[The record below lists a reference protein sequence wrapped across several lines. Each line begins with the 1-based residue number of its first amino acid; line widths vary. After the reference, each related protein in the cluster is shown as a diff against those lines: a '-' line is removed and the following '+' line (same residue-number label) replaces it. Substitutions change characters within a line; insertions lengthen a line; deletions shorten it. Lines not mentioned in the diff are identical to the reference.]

1 MKKVKYLLPLLI
13 VLFVALSY
21 VGDFRE
27 SKQTLYQ
34 QVNETFVQEC
44 RGWANT
50 MLDIMQIPVW
60 GRYDKEKYQKKKKH
74 TLLSATDTIVISTRF
89 YHPPHYNEYSLD
101 CLTFTLILLRME
113 EKEKG
118 YNLHIADSIFQASL
132 ADKGISAE
140 VATVLEARDLGTM
153 FPSEDSMNVNAPIV
167 FSSKGKELEKVGF
180 VTDTVGIG
188 TADVG
193 SLCAQVYIP
202 SAEVWK
208 HIDSFGWRQLLALL
222 LAIAMWIVVCGVVV
236 FRSVSR
242 HMTLLGNS
250 CLDLKNESLYLWSG
264 ECRAIPTNQLSL
276 IKMLLATAP
285 DYRLSKE
292 DICQTLWK
300 RDTKDGQALYNT
312 TVSGLRKLF
321 IADDES
327 IELKTLPKE
336 GIELVVHTS
345 LLKRVRSWH
354 YFVLFLKQAIYK

>member
-21 VGDFRE
+21 VGDFRK

-50 MLDIMQIPVW
+50 MLDIMQIPIW
-60 GRYDKEKYQKKKKH
+60 GRYDKEKYQKKKKY

-89 YHPPHYNEYSLD
+89 YHPPHDIFLLDFHTFGMIRGLMDREDGYYDLHMTDSL
-101 CLTFTLILLRME
+101 
-113 EKEKG
+113 
-118 YNLHIADSIFQASL
+118 FQTSL
-132 ADKGISAE
+132 ADKGIRAE

-153 FPSEDSMNVNAPIV
+153 FPSEDSMNVNAPII

-208 HIDSFGWRQLLALL
+208 HMDTFGWRQVSALL
-222 LAIAMWIVVCGVVV
+222 LAIVMWIVVCSVVV

-242 HMTLLGNS
+242 HIILLGNS

-264 ECRAIPTNQLSL
+264 ECRPIPTNQQSL
-276 IKMLLATAP
+276 IKMLLAT
-285 DYRLSKE
+285 DSEYRLSKE

-321 IADDES
+321 IADDDS

-345 LLKRVRSWH
+345 LLKRARSWH

>member
-44 RGWANT
+44 HEWTN
-50 MLDIMQIPVW
+50 IMAEIKQIPIW
-60 GRYDKEKYQKKKKH
+60 GKHDNEKFRKKERIVF
-74 TLLSATDTIVISTRF
+74 LSATDTIIISTRF
-89 YHPPHYNEYSLD
+89 YSPSQDRARLD
-101 CLTFTLILLRME
+101 FYTYGMIRHSIEGKDDPYDLRMT
-113 EKEKG
+113 
-118 YNLHIADSIFQASL
+118 DSIFQTSL
-132 ADKGISAE
+132 ADKGIHAE
-140 VATVLEARDLGTM
+140 VATVLEARDLATM
-153 FPSEDSMNVNAPIV
+153 FPSEDSMNVNAPII

-208 HIDSFGWRQLLALL
+208 HMDTFGWRQVLALL
-222 LAIAMWIVVCGVVV
+222 LAIVMWIVVCSVVV

-242 HMTLLGNS
+242 HIILLGNS

-264 ECRAIPTNQLSL
+264 ECRPIPTNQQSL
-276 IKMLLATAP
+276 IKMLLAT
-285 DYRLSKE
+285 DSEYRLSKE

-345 LLKRVRSWH
+345 LLKRARSWH

>member
-13 VLFVALSY
+13 VLFVAFSY
-21 VGDFRE
+21 MGNFRE
-27 SKQTLYQ
+27 SQQTLHQ

-44 RGWANT
+44 PEWTNIMAN
-50 MLDIMQIPVW
+50 IMKTYSSSNYNADEYRNRKKFTVI
-60 GRYDKEKYQKKKKH
+60 YD
-74 TLLSATDTIVISTRF
+74 TDTVVISTRF

-101 CLTFTLILLRME
+101 CLTFTLILVRME
-113 EKEKG
+113 EKERG
-118 YNLHIADSIFQASL
+118 YNIHMTDSIFQTSL
-132 ADKGISAE
+132 ANKGIRAE

-153 FPSEDSMNVNAPIV
+153 FPSEDSMNVNAPII
-167 FSSKGKELEKVGF
+167 FSAKEKELEKISF

-193 SLCAQVYIP
+193 SLCAQVYVP
-202 SAEVWK
+202 SAEVWR

-222 LAIAMWIVVCGVVV
+222 LAIAMWIVVCGMVV

-345 LLKRVRSWH
+345 LLKRARSWH
-354 YFVLFLKQAIYK
+354 YFVLFLKQAVYK

>member
-21 VGDFRE
+21 VGNFRE

-34 QVNETFVQEC
+34 QANETFVQEC
-44 RGWANT
+44 HEWT
-50 MLDIMQIPVW
+50 FIMSDIMQIRMW
-60 GRYDKEKYQKKKKH
+60 GRYDKEKYQKKE
-74 TLLSATDTIVISTRF
+74 TFTILSATDTIVISTRF
-89 YHPPHYNEYSLD
+89 YFPPYEKMRLD
-101 CLTFTLILLRME
+101 FHTYDLIQSSIDGE
-113 EKEKG
+113 DG
-118 YNLHIADSIFQASL
+118 YYDLHMTDSIFQTSL
-132 ADKGISAE
+132 ADKGIHAE
-140 VATVLEARDLGTM
+140 VATVLEARDLATM
-153 FPSEDSMNVNAPIV
+153 FPSEDSMNVNAPII
-167 FSSKGKELEKVGF
+167 FSSKGKELEKVSF

-193 SLCAQVYIP
+193 LLCAQVYVP
-202 SAEVWK
+202 SVEVWK
-208 HIDSFGWRQLLALL
+208 HMDSFGWRQVLALL
-222 LAIAMWIVVCGVVV
+222 LAIVMWIVVCSVVV

-242 HMTLLGNS
+242 HMILLGNS

-264 ECRAIPTNQLSL
+264 ECRPIPTNQQSL
-276 IKMLLATAP
+276 IKMLLAT
-285 DYRLSKE
+285 DSEYRLSKE

-345 LLKRVRSWH
+345 LLKRARSWH
-354 YFVLFLKQAIYK
+354 YFVLFLKQAVYK

>member
-21 VGDFRE
+21 VGNFRE

-34 QVNETFVQEC
+34 QANETFVQEC

-50 MLDIMQIPVW
+50 MLDIFKMYASSNYNTDEY
-60 GRYDKEKYQKKKKH
+60 RNKKKF
-74 TLLSATDTIVISTRF
+74 TILSATDTIVISTRF
-89 YHPPHYNEYSLD
+89 YFPPYEKMRLD
-101 CLTFTLILLRME
+101 FHTYGMIRDCIDG
-113 EKEKG
+113 KEDD
-118 YNLHIADSIFQASL
+118 YNLHMTDSIFQTSL
-132 ADKGISAE
+132 ADKGIHAE

-153 FPSEDSMNVNAPIV
+153 FPSEDSMNVNAPII

-193 SLCAQVYIP
+193 LLCAQVYVP
-202 SAEVWK
+202 SVEVWK
-208 HIDSFGWRQLLALL
+208 HMDTFGWRQVSALL
-222 LAIAMWIVVCGVVV
+222 LAIVMWIVVCSVVV

-242 HMTLLGNS
+242 HMILLGNS

-264 ECRAIPTNQLSL
+264 ECRPIPTNQQSL
-276 IKMLLATAP
+276 IKMLLAT
-285 DYRLSKE
+285 DSEYRLSKE

-345 LLKRVRSWH
+345 LLKRARSWH

>member
-21 VGDFRE
+21 VGNFRE
-27 SKQTLYQ
+27 SQQALYQ

-44 RGWANT
+44 QVWANT

-60 GRYDKEKYQKKKKH
+60 GNYDKEKYRKREKF
-74 TLLSATDTIVISTRF
+74 TILSATDTIVISTRF
-89 YHPPHYNEYSLD
+89 YHPPHDIFLLGFRTFCMIRD
-101 CLTFTLILLRME
+101 CIDG
-113 EKEKG
+113 KEDG
-118 YNLHIADSIFQASL
+118 YNLHMTDSIFQTSL
-132 ADKGISAE
+132 ADKGIHAE

-153 FPSEDSMNVNAPIV
+153 FPSEDSMNVNAPII
-167 FSSKGKELEKVGF
+167 FSSKGKELEKVSF

-193 SLCAQVYIP
+193 LLCAQVYVP
-202 SAEVWK
+202 SVEVWK
-208 HIDSFGWRQLLALL
+208 HMDSFGWRQVLALL
-222 LAIAMWIVVCGVVV
+222 LAIVMWIVVCSVVV

-242 HMTLLGNS
+242 HMILLGNS

-264 ECRAIPTNQLSL
+264 ECRPIPTNQQSL
-276 IKMLLATAP
+276 IKMLLAT
-285 DYRLSKE
+285 DSEYRLSKE

-336 GIELVVHTS
+336 GIELMVHTS
-345 LLKRVRSWH
+345 LLKRARSWH
-354 YFVLFLKQAIYK
+354 YFVLFLKQAVYK

>member
-50 MLDIMQIPVW
+50 MLDIFKMYASSNYNADEY
-60 GRYDKEKYQKKKKH
+60 RNKKKF
-74 TLLSATDTIVISTRF
+74 TILSATDTIVISTRF
-89 YHPPHYNEYSLD
+89 YFPPYEKMRLD
-101 CLTFTLILLRME
+101 FHTYGMIRHSIEGKDDPYDLRMT
-113 EKEKG
+113 
-118 YNLHIADSIFQASL
+118 DSIFQTSL
-132 ADKGISAE
+132 ADKGIRAE
-140 VATVLEARDLGTM
+140 VATVLEARDLATM
-153 FPSEDSMNVNAPIV
+153 FPSEDSMNVNAPII

-193 SLCAQVYIP
+193 SLCAQVYVP

-208 HIDSFGWRQLLALL
+208 HMDSFGWRQVSALL
-222 LAIAMWIVVCGVVV
+222 LAIVMWIVVCSVVV

-242 HMTLLGNS
+242 HIILLGNS

-264 ECRAIPTNQLSL
+264 ECRPIPTNQQSL
-276 IKMLLATAP
+276 IKMLLAT
-285 DYRLSKE
+285 DSEYRLSKE

-345 LLKRVRSWH
+345 LLKRARSWH

>member
-21 VGDFRE
+21 VGNFRE

-34 QVNETFVQEC
+34 QANETFVQEC

-50 MLDIMQIPVW
+50 MLDIFKTYASSNYNADEY
-60 GRYDKEKYQKKKKH
+60 RNKKKF
-74 TLLSATDTIVISTRF
+74 TILYDTDTVVISTRF

-132 ADKGISAE
+132 ADKGIHAE
-140 VATVLEARDLGTM
+140 VTTVLEARDLGTM
-153 FPSEDSMNVNAPIV
+153 FPSEDSMNVNAPII

-193 SLCAQVYIP
+193 SLCAQVYVP
-202 SAEVWK
+202 SVEVWK
-208 HIDSFGWRQLLALL
+208 HMDSFGWRQVSALL
-222 LAIAMWIVVCGVVV
+222 LAIVMWIVVCSVVV

-242 HMTLLGNS
+242 HMILLGNS

-264 ECRAIPTNQLSL
+264 ECRPIPTNQQSL
-276 IKMLLATAP
+276 IKMLLAT
-285 DYRLSKE
+285 DSEYRLSKE

-345 LLKRVRSWH
+345 LLKRARSWH

>member
-21 VGDFRE
+21 MGNFRE
-27 SKQTLYQ
+27 SQQALHQ

-44 RGWANT
+44 PEWT
-50 MLDIMQIPVW
+50 FIMSDIMQIPMW
-60 GRYDKEKYQKKKKH
+60 GRYDKEKYQKREKF
-74 TLLSATDTIVISTRF
+74 TILSATDTIVISTRF
-89 YHPPHYNEYSLD
+89 YFPPYEKMSLD
-101 CLTFTLILLRME
+101 FHTYAMIQSCIDGE
-113 EKEKG
+113 DDP
-118 YNLHIADSIFQASL
+118 YDLHMTDSIFQTSL
-132 ADKGISAE
+132 ANKGIRAE

-153 FPSEDSMNVNAPIV
+153 FPSEDSMNVNAPII
-167 FSSKGKELEKVGF
+167 FSAKEKELEKISF

-345 LLKRVRSWH
+345 LLKRARSWH
-354 YFVLFLKQAIYK
+354 YFVLFLKLAMYK

>member
-21 VGDFRE
+21 VENFRE

-34 QVNETFVQEC
+34 QANETFVQEC

-60 GRYDKEKYQKKKKH
+60 GNYNKEEYQKKKKH

-89 YHPPHYNEYSLD
+89 YHPPHDIFYLDFHTFVMIRGLMDREDDPYDLHMTDSL
-101 CLTFTLILLRME
+101 
-113 EKEKG
+113 
-118 YNLHIADSIFQASL
+118 FQTSL
-132 ADKGISAE
+132 ANQGIRAE

-153 FPSEDSMNVNAPIV
+153 FPSEDSMNVNAPII

-193 SLCAQVYIP
+193 LLCAQVYVP
-202 SAEVWK
+202 SVEVWK
-208 HIDSFGWRQLLALL
+208 HMDSFGWRQVSALL
-222 LAIAMWIVVCGVVV
+222 LAIVMWMVVCSVVV

-242 HMTLLGNS
+242 HMILLGNS

-264 ECRAIPTNQLSL
+264 ECRPIPTNQQSL
-276 IKMLLATAP
+276 IKMLLAT
-285 DYRLSKE
+285 DSEYRLSKE

-345 LLKRVRSWH
+345 LLKRARSWH

>member
-21 VGDFRE
+21 MGNFRE
-27 SKQTLYQ
+27 SQQALHQ

-44 RGWANT
+44 PEWTNIMAN
-50 MLDIMQIPVW
+50 IMQIPIW
-60 GRYDKEKYQKKKKH
+60 GKYDKEKYRKKEKI
-74 TLLSATDTIVISTRF
+74 TILSATDTIVISTRF
-89 YHPPHYNEYSLD
+89 YHPPYERSQLD
-101 CLTFTLILLRME
+101 FYTFCMIRDLIDGE
-113 EKEKG
+113 G
-118 YNLHIADSIFQASL
+118 GFYDLHMTDSIFQTSL
-132 ADKGISAE
+132 ANKGIRAE

-208 HIDSFGWRQLLALL
+208 HMDSFGWRQVLALL
-222 LAIAMWIVVCGVVV
+222 LAIVMWMVVCSVVV

-242 HMTLLGNS
+242 HMILLGNS

-264 ECRAIPTNQLSL
+264 ECRPIPTNQQSL
-276 IKMLLATAP
+276 IKMLLAT
-285 DYRLSKE
+285 DSEYRLSKE

-312 TVSGLRKLF
+312 TVSG
-321 IADDES
+321 
-327 IELKTLPKE
+327 
-336 GIELVVHTS
+336 
-345 LLKRVRSWH
+345 
-354 YFVLFLKQAIYK
+354 

>member
-21 VGDFRE
+21 MGNFRE
-27 SKQTLYQ
+27 SQQALHQ

-44 RGWANT
+44 HEWT
-50 MLDIMQIPVW
+50 FIMSDIMQIRMW
-60 GRYDKEKYQKKKKH
+60 GRYDKEKYQKREKF
-74 TLLSATDTIVISTRF
+74 TILSATDTIVISTRF
-89 YHPPHYNEYSLD
+89 YFPPYEKMRLD
-101 CLTFTLILLRME
+101 FHTYDMIQSCIDGEDGF
-113 EKEKG
+113 
-118 YNLHIADSIFQASL
+118 YDLHMTDSIFQTSL
-132 ADKGISAE
+132 ANKGIRAE

-153 FPSEDSMNVNAPIV
+153 FPSEDSMNVNAPII
-167 FSSKGKELEKVGF
+167 FSAKEKELEKISF

-188 TADVG
+188 IADMG
-193 SLCAQVYIP
+193 ALCSQVYVP

-222 LAIAMWIVVCGVVV
+222 LAIVMWMVVCSVVV

-242 HMTLLGNS
+242 HMILLGNS

-264 ECRAIPTNQLSL
+264 ECRPIPTNQQSL
-276 IKMLLATAP
+276 IKMLLAT
-285 DYRLSKE
+285 DSEYRLSKE

-345 LLKRVRSWH
+345 LLKRARSWH
-354 YFVLFLKQAIYK
+354 YFVLFLKQAVYK

>member
-21 VGDFRE
+21 VGNFRE
-27 SKQTLYQ
+27 SQQTLHQ

-44 RGWANT
+44 PEWTNIMAN
-50 MLDIMQIPVW
+50 IMQIPIW
-60 GRYDKEKYQKKKKH
+60 GKYDKEKYRKKEKI
-74 TLLSATDTIVISTRF
+74 TILSATDTIVISTRF
-89 YHPPHYNEYSLD
+89 YHPPYERSQLD
-101 CLTFTLILLRME
+101 FYTFCMIRCLMDRE
-113 EKEKG
+113 DG
-118 YNLHIADSIFQASL
+118 YYDLHMTDSIFQTSL
-132 ADKGISAE
+132 ANKGIRAE

-188 TADVG
+188 TADMG
-193 SLCAQVYIP
+193 ALCSQVYVP

-208 HIDSFGWRQLLALL
+208 HMDSFGWRQLLALL

-285 DYRLSKE
+285 DYRSSKE

-354 YFVLFLKQAIYK
+354 YFVLFLKLAIYK

>member
-89 YHPPHYNEYSLD
+89 YHPPHDIFLLDFHTFGMIRGLMDREYSPYD
-101 CLTFTLILLRME
+101 
-113 EKEKG
+113 
-118 YNLHIADSIFQASL
+118 LHIADSIFQTSL
-132 ADKGISAE
+132 ADKGIHAE
-140 VATVLEARDLGTM
+140 VATILEARDLGTM
-153 FPSEDSMNVNAPIV
+153 FPSEDSMNVNAPII
-167 FSSKGKELEKVGF
+167 FSSKVKELEKVGF

-208 HIDSFGWRQLLALL
+208 HMDTFGWRQVSALL
-222 LAIAMWIVVCGVVV
+222 LAIVMWIVVCSVVV

-242 HMTLLGNS
+242 HIILLGNS

-264 ECRAIPTNQLSL
+264 ECRPIPTNQQSL
-276 IKMLLATAP
+276 IKMLLAT
-285 DYRLSKE
+285 DSEYRLSKE

-345 LLKRVRSWH
+345 LLKRARSWH